1 MAKGVKG
8 DTVIKESVTHSNVDT
23 ALWALYNES
32 GSMKQDI
39 FNRKYKVIEQIV
51 KLESERLG
59 KQAKEGEGSFF
70 DKPAA
75 Q

>member
-1 MAKGVKG
+1 M
-8 DTVIKESVTHSNVDT
+8 TKEKAAAGGEEANNVDT

-59 KQAKEGEGSFF
+59 KQLKEGEGSFF